1 MKIRKVYD
9 ETKTCPVG
17 LKSFK
22 PVKLM
27 SAINKFLP
35 VSFHYVT
42 AIFFRS
48 HPFCRKE
55 KMPGIHVISKECQ

>member
-9 ETKTCPVG
+9 EPKACPVG

-27 SAINKFLP
+27 SSINKFLP
-35 VSFHYVT
+35 VSFH
-42 AIFFRS
+42 
-48 HPFCRKE
+48 
-55 KMPGIHVISKECQ
+55 

>member
-9 ETKTCPVG
+9 ETKACPFG

-35 VSFHYVT
+35 VSFH
-42 AIFFRS
+42 
-48 HPFCRKE
+48 
-55 KMPGIHVISKECQ
+55 